1 MRVPAKKKQQA
12 DQSHM
17 DVSLVIRGKSL
28 DPDAVSE
35 ALGLRP
41 TEVWRLGDRFPAPS
55 PRKHKDSGWRLKG
68 KPVAG
73 FNLSKHVEALVKQ
86 LEPYAER
93 FPQLP
98 EEASLYVQ
106 CDVCDYEFRKSNL
119 SLSRDAVAGVSKLG
133 AEIDIDYYDLSHG
146 NDEE

>member
-1 MRVPAKKKQQA
+1 
-12 DQSHM
+12 M

-41 TEVWRLGDRFPAPS
+41 TEVWRLGDRFPAPA
-55 PRKHKDSGWRLKG
+55 PGKHKDSGWLLKG

-86 LEPYAER
+86 LEPYTER
-93 FPQLP
+93 FSRLP
-98 EEASLYVQ
+98 KEASLYVK

-119 SLSRDAVAGVSKLG
+119 SLSRAAVAAVAKLG
-133 AEIDIDYYDLSHG
+133 AEVDIDYYDLSDHS
-146 NDEE
+146 D